1 MRPTLMSSLILIYSK
16 WDWRVCVEISIHNY
30 LHEVSQSTSLLIV
43 TVCDKSRCVRKT
55 IKLLDN
61 FYDIDTDEI
70 PGFFHYTKKWY
81 LHRAKWRS
89 IFISHM
95 RTLVSP
101 CLHTWLANHKRA
113 FRSGERPFL
122 FNFLSQ
128 NVFFFKIR
136 FCCYRIFLF
145 FIRILTFWNRKYKYY
160 CLILFYNFMSKFH
173 NIFVIS
179 ILNMQ

>member
-128 NVFFFKIR
+128 NVFFLRYDFAVIE
-136 FCCYRIFLF
+136 FFSSSLESWLFGTENTSIIALFSFITLCPSFITFL
-145 FIRILTFWNRKYKYY
+145 W
-160 CLILFYNFMSKFH
+160 
-173 NIFVIS
+173 
-179 ILNMQ
+179 